1 MEEGEI
7 RKEGG
12 NLQGKG
18 IGDLETIVLEEET
31 EGKVL
36 QETPE
41 VQEEEVQLGDKDQL
55 ADGTEALEEETKAQ
69 GEREAAE
76 EVQGRKI
83 DEILEGTGQEIETE
97 SLRI

>member
-12 NLQGKG
+12 NLQEKG

-36 QETPE
+36 QEIPE
-41 VQEEEVQLGDKDQL
+41 VHEEEVQLGDKGQL
-55 ADGTEALEEETKAQ
+55 EDGTEVLEEETKAQ

-83 DEILEGTGQEIETE
+83 DEILEGTGPEIETE

>member
-12 NLQGKG
+12 NLQEKG
-18 IGDLETIVLEEET
+18 IEDLETIVLEEET

-36 QETPE
+36 PEIPE
-41 VQEEEVQLGDKDQL
+41 VHEEEVQLGDKGQL
-55 ADGTEALEEETKAQ
+55 ADGTEVLEEEIKAQ

-83 DEILEGTGQEIETE
+83 DEILEGTDLEIETE